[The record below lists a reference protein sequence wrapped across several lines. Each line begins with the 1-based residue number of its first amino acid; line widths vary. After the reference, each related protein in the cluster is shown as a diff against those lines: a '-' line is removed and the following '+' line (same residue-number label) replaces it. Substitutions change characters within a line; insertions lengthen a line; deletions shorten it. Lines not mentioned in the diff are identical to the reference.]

1 MFLSTQNM
9 LKLKDIFKE
18 NINIFTHIF
27 LLLSRTYPDQGGSL
41 ELK

>member
-18 NINIFTHIF
+18 NINIFTLIF
-27 LLLSRTYPDQGGSL
+27 LLLYQTKEEVKFKWRS
-41 ELK
+41 